1 MKQNRTKKT
10 SLVWTPAEHSKIVA
24 AKEAAGERSIA
35 DLVLRLIDDSQT
47 IVIREIKSYD
57 DIYSKAGNLANQIAK
72 ALHLIKADPRK
83 YSALIAYLEKDNS
96 RILNALADFSE
107 KLDEAVDAYFQYE
120 ENIEIIAQQQI
131 AKAKKE
137 KNKNKGAV

>member
-1 MKQNRTKKT
+1 MRQNRTKKT
-10 SLVWTPAEHSKIVA
+10 SLVWTPAEHEKILK

-47 IVIREIKSYD
+47 IVIKEIKSYD
-57 DIYSKAGNLANQIAK
+57 DVYSKAGNLANQIAK

-96 RILNALADFSE
+96 RVLNALADFSD

-120 ENIEIIAQQQI
+120 ENIEIVAQQQI

-137 KNKNKGAV
+137 KNKKSGAL

>member
-1 MKQNRTKKT
+1 MK
-10 SLVWTPAEHSKIVA
+10 
-24 AKEAAGERSIA
+24 AKEAAGERSLA
-35 DLVLRLIDDSQT
+35 DFVLHLVVNSQT
-47 IVIREIKSYD
+47 IVIKELKSYD

-72 ALHLIKADPRK
+72 ALHLIKADPKK

-96 RILNALADFSE
+96 RVLNAIADFSE

-137 KNKNKGAV
+137 KNKNKGAL

>member
-1 MKQNRTKKT
+1 MRQSRNKRT
-10 SLVWTPAEHSKIVA
+10 SVVWTAAEHEKIMQ
-24 AKEAAGERSIA
+24 AKEAAGEKSLA
-35 DLVLRLIDDSQT
+35 DFVLHLIDNSQT
-47 IVIREIKSYD
+47 IVIKELKSYD
-57 DIYSKAGNLANQIAK
+57 DIYAKAGNLANQIAK

-120 ENIEIIAQQQI
+120 ENIEIVAQRELS
-131 AKAKKE
+131 KAKKE
-137 KNKNKGAV
+137 RNKPKGAV

>member
-1 MKQNRTKKT
+1 MRQNRTKKT
-10 SLVWTPAEHSKIVA
+10 SLVWTPAEHEKILK

-47 IVIREIKSYD
+47 IVIKELKSYD

-72 ALHLIKADPRK
+72 ALHLIKADPKK
-83 YSALIAYLEKDNS
+83 YQALIAYLEKDNA
-96 RILNALADFSE
+96 RVLNAIADFSE

-120 ENIEIIAQQQI
+120 ENIEIVAQRELS
-131 AKAKKE
+131 KAKKE
-137 KNKNKGAV
+137 RNKQKGAV

>member
-1 MKQNRTKKT
+1 MRQNRTKKT
-10 SLVWTPAEHSKIVA
+10 SLVWTPAEHEKILK

-47 IVIREIKSYD
+47 IVINV
-57 DIYSKAGNLANQIAK
+57 YSKAGNLANQIAK

-96 RILNALADFSE
+96 RVLNALADFSD

-120 ENIEIIAQQQI
+120 ENIEIVAQQQI

-137 KNKNKGAV
+137 KNKKSGAL

>member
-10 SLVWTPAEHSKIVA
+10 SLVWTPEEHRKIVA

-47 IVIREIKSYD
+47 IVIKELKSYD
-57 DIYSKAGNLANQIAK
+57 DIYAKAGNLANQIAK

-96 RILNALADFSE
+96 RVLNALAEYAE

-137 KNKNKGAV
+137 RNKPKGVL